1 MRAANGHL
9 ELRRAAYAA
18 LGFFLLVLS
27 GAVGFVLVDDESFP
41 EGLYRTIITISTAGL
56 VVVPKTAGAKAL
68 TAVLVVL
75 GVAIFLYV
83 FGLVIELIVSGTL
96 SGAWQERRI
105 RRRVEQLEGHY
116 LVCGYGRMGRS
127 VAAEFRAA
135 GAKYVVIDA
144 DPVAVAA
151 ALAEGHL
158 ALEGGAASDEVLEA
172 AGIRRANGLVA
183 AVGSD
188 ADNLYIVVNAREHRP
203 DLLIVARASDEDA
216 AKNLRR
222 GGADKTISPYSTA
235 GKEMATVVLRPQ
247 VAAFLDVFTAAGG
260 PSFRLEQIEVSGTCA
275 GSGRTLGELDI
286 RDRTGAV
293 VIAHKP
299 RDGGFDTKPGP
310 GTRFGE
316 GDILIGV
323 GTPEELKAL
332 EDLFAG

>member
-1 MRAANGHL
+1 MRQRLDIG
-9 ELRRAAYAA
+9 RAAYAVGA
-18 LGFFLLVLS
+18 FGVLVLA
-27 GAVGFVLVDDESFP
+27 GALGFVLVDDESFP
-41 EGLYRTIITISTAGL
+41 EALYRTIITMSTAGL
-56 VVVPKTAGAKAL
+56 VVVPKTAGAKAV

-83 FGLVIELIVSGTL
+83 FGLLIELIVSGTL

-105 RRRVEQLEGHY
+105 RRRMEQLEGHY

-144 DPVAVAA
+144 DPAAVAA
-151 ALAEGHL
+151 ASAEGQL
-158 ALEGGAASDEVLEA
+158 VLEGGAARDEILTA
-172 AGIRRANGLVA
+172 AGIERARGLVA
-183 AVGSD
+183 TVGSD

-222 GGADKTISPYSTA
+222 GGADRTISPYATA

-260 PSFRLEQIEVSGTCA
+260 PSFRLEQIEVSATCA

-293 VIAHKP
+293 VIAHRP
-299 RDGGFDTKPGP
+299 HDGAFDTKPGP
-310 GTRFGE
+310 GTRFE
-316 GDILIGV
+316 AGDVLIGV

>member
-1 MRAANGHL
+1 VISQRL
-9 ELRRAAYAA
+9 ELRRAAYAGLAFA
-18 LGFFLLVLS
+18 LVVLA
-27 GAVGFVLVDDESFP
+27 GALGFVLVDDESFLDA
-41 EGLYRTIITISTAGL
+41 LYRTIITISTAGL
-56 VVVPKTAGAKAL
+56 VVVPETAGAKAL

-105 RRRVEQLEGHY
+105 RRRVEELEGHY

-135 GAKYVVIDA
+135 GARYVVIDA
-144 DPVAVAA
+144 DPAAVAA
-151 ALAEGHL
+151 ARADGHL

-172 AGIRRANGLVA
+172 AGIRRAAGLVA

-188 ADNLYIVVNAREHRP
+188 ADNLYIVVNARDHRP
-203 DLLIVARASDEDA
+203 DLLVVARASDEDA
-216 AKNLRR
+216 ARNLRR
-222 GGADKTISPYSTA
+222 GGADRTISPYSTA

-260 PSFRLEQIEVSGTCA
+260 PSFRLEQIEVSATCA

-299 RDGGFDTKPGP
+299 RDGDFDTKPGP
-310 GTRFGE
+310 GTRFAE

-323 GTPEELKAL
+323 GTPEEIQAL